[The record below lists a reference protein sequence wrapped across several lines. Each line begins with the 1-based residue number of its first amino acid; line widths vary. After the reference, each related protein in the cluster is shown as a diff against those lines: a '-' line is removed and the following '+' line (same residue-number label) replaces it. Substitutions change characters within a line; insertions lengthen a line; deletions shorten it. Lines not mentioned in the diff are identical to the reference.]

1 MKLKLLDIY
10 NYRQFIHQSIYME
23 DGITFLAGANNSGK
37 TSIIELM
44 NRLFGETSVKISTN
58 DLPVEMYNKW
68 IEDCENL
75 IRDSYGT
82 AKEKK
87 EFIKMLQDKLI
98 GSVDNPTEFSKQIE
112 QGSMKVKLE
121 IGYEKED
128 IIELFS
134 PYLMDLDEKTYRFYF
149 LYQYK
154 FIPNLFINLLD
165 KQFEKCER
173 TLKGI
178 LEKKETEEGK
188 ENSNE
193 EAKLE
198 QFVIHILEQCYRGQ
212 YFYADKNYENLQKIE
227 EPKDFYKLFHYKHIW
242 ANRDMPDEKGDKK
255 KKNISTAMIDFIGKE
270 KWERVFE
277 EGPDSIMDLIY
288 KVDIQGNITANLLG
302 ELNAVMTDI
311 SQTNGGRKE
320 AIVIE
325 PDVTDA
331 DIKELL
337 QNVSKAKYKIE
348 GYQYYFG
355 EETQGLGY
363 SNMIYMHLQLQKY
376 LKELED
382 EEQKKKVNF
391 FVIEE
396 PEAHMHPQ
404 MQKEFVRYLLKM
416 YKDKKMQG
424 IVTTHASEVV
434 RIAGISA
441 IRVVRKTPQIFEK
454 RICDMCMFLNDLNL
468 NKKDIE
474 NEYNILYQINFADII
489 FADKVIMF
497 EGDTERMYLKRLLQR
512 TEYRALEQQYI
523 AFVQVG
529 GAYTHWYRELIEF
542 LKIKTL
548 ILTDIDYEKQ
558 EKTIDKIKES
568 YTSNGGL
575 KDYYLHQKEKT
586 KDTSKLKIKDLYEWQ
601 NMGENKIGDYI
612 MVSFQG
618 EKDGCTRTLE
628 EAMLAKLYD
637 LNIEDTLSRVDWEKK
652 QEDSR
657 LQFKIPKS
665 NNKNFEQE
673 IGKTEILEQT
683 NEKLSVRE
691 IVSAT
696 SSYKTDFIYSVLL
709 NEKEKD
715 VLPSY
720 IEEGLKWLTK

>member
-1 MKLKLLDIY
+1 
-10 NYRQFIHQSIYME
+10 ME

-58 DLPVEMYNKW
+58 DLPVEMYHKW
-68 IEDCENL
+68 IGDCENL
-75 IRDSYGT
+75 IRDCYGT
-82 AKEKK
+82 AKEKE
-87 EFIKMLQDKLI
+87 EFIKTLQDKLI
-98 GSVDNPTEFSKQIE
+98 GSVENPVQFVDQIE
-112 QGSMKVKLE
+112 RESMKVKLE
-121 IGYEKED
+121 IGYDSED
-128 IIELFS
+128 TIELFS

-154 FIPNLFINLLD
+154 FMPNLFINLLD
-165 KQFEKCER
+165 KQFDKC
-173 TLKGI
+173 KKI
-178 LEKKETEEGK
+178 LESLMDKNGLEKGK
-188 ENSNE
+188 DRIEP
-193 EAKLE
+193 
-198 QFVIHILEQCYRGQ
+198 FIIHIVEQCYRER
-212 YFYADKNYENLQKIE
+212 YFYADKNYKNLQKIE
-227 EPKDFYKLFHYKHIW
+227 EPKDFYKLFHYRHIW

-255 KKNISTAMIDFIGKE
+255 KKSISSAMIEFIGKE
-270 KWERVFE
+270 KWEKVFE
-277 EGPDSIMDLIY
+277 EWPDSIMDLISR
-288 KVDIQGNITANLLG
+288 VDIQGNLTKNLLN
-302 ELNAVMTDI
+302 ELNTVVTDI

-337 QNVSKAKYKIE
+337 QNVSKAKYKID

-376 LKELED
+376 LKEFED
-382 EEQKKKVNF
+382 EKQNKKVNF

-434 RIAGISA
+434 SIAGISS
-441 IRVVRKTPQIFEK
+441 IRVVRKTSKIFEK
-454 RICDMCMFLNDLNL
+454 RICDMCMFLNDLKL

-512 TEYRALEQQYI
+512 PEYQALEQQYI

-548 ILTDIDYEKQ
+548 ILTDIDYEKK
-558 EKTIDKIKES
+558 EKTIDKIKGS
-568 YTSNGGL
+568 YTTNGGL
-575 KDYYLHQKEKT
+575 KDYYLHQKRKMNNIS
-586 KDTSKLKIKDLYEWQ
+586 KFKLKIRELYEWQ
-601 NMGENKIGDYI
+601 NKGENKIGDYI

-628 EAMLAKLYD
+628 EAMLAKFYD
-637 LNIEDTLSRVDWEKK
+637 LNIGDTLLRGEWEKK
-652 QEDSR
+652 KKNSKLE
-657 LQFKIPKS
+657 FKILK
-665 NNKNFEQE
+665 KNGKNAELE
-673 IGKTEILEQT
+673 MGKTECVEDT
-683 NEKLSVRE
+683 EEKLGLRE
-691 IVSAT
+691 IVNAT
-696 SSYKTDFIYSVLL
+696 SNYKTDFMYSVLL

>member
-44 NRLFGETSVKISTN
+44 NRLFGETSIKISTN

-568 YTSNGGL
+568 YTTNGGL

>member
-10 NYRQFIHQSIYME
+10 NYRQSIQESIYME

-58 DLPVEMYNKW
+58 DLPVEMYHKW
-68 IEDCENL
+68 IGDCENL
-75 IRDSYGT
+75 IRDCYGT
-82 AKEKK
+82 AKEKE
-87 EFIKMLQDKLI
+87 EFIKTLQDKLI
-98 GSVDNPTEFSKQIE
+98 GSVENPVQFVDQIE
-112 QGSMKVKLE
+112 RESMKVKLE
-121 IGYEKED
+121 IGYDSED
-128 IIELFS
+128 TIELFS

-154 FIPNLFINLLD
+154 FMPNLFINLLD
-165 KQFEKCER
+165 KQFDKC
-173 TLKGI
+173 KKI
-178 LEKKETEEGK
+178 LESLMDKNGLEKGK
-188 ENSNE
+188 DRI
-193 EAKLE
+193 E
-198 QFVIHILEQCYRGQ
+198 QFIIHIVEQCYRER
-212 YFYADKNYENLQKIE
+212 YFYADKNYKNLQKIE
-227 EPKDFYKLFHYKHIW
+227 EPKDFYKLFHYRHIW

-255 KKNISTAMIDFIGKE
+255 KKSISSAMIEFIGKE
-270 KWERVFE
+270 KWEKVFE
-277 EGPDSIMDLIY
+277 EWPDSIMDLISR
-288 KVDIQGNITANLLG
+288 VDIQGNLTNNLLH
-302 ELNAVMTDI
+302 ELNTVVTDI

-376 LKELED
+376 LKEFED
-382 EEQKKKVNF
+382 EEQNKKVNF

-434 RIAGISA
+434 RIAGISS
-441 IRVVRKTPQIFEK
+441 IRVVRKTSKIFEK
-454 RICDMCMFLNDLNL
+454 RICDMCMFLNDLKL

-512 TEYRALEQQYI
+512 PEYRALEQQYI

-548 ILTDIDYEKQ
+548 ILTDIDYEKN
-558 EKTIDKIKES
+558 EKTINKIKGS
-568 YTSNGGL
+568 YTTNGGL
-575 KDYYLHQKEKT
+575 KDYYVHQKMKM
-586 KDTSKLKIKDLYEWQ
+586 KDMSKFKLKIKDLYEWQ
-601 NMGENKIGDYI
+601 NNGKNKIGDYI

-628 EAMLAKLYD
+628 EAMLAKFYD
-637 LNIEDTLSRVDWEKK
+637 LNIEDTLLRGDWEKK
-652 QEDSR
+652 KKNSKLE
-657 LQFKIPKS
+657 FKIPK
-665 NNKNFEQE
+665 KN
-673 IGKTEILEQT
+673 GKNAEVEMGETECVEDIE
-683 NEKLSVRE
+683 EKLGVRE
-691 IVSAT
+691 IVNAT
-696 SSYKTDFIYSVLL
+696 SNYKTDFMYSVLL

>member
-10 NYRQFIHQSIYME
+10 NYRQFIHESIYME

-37 TSIIELM
+37 TSVIELM

-58 DLPVEMYNKW
+58 DLPVEMYHKW
-68 IEDCENL
+68 VGDCENL
-75 IRDSYGT
+75 IKDSYGT
-82 AKEKK
+82 AKEKE
-87 EFIKMLQDKLI
+87 EFIKALQDKLI
-98 GSVDNPTEFSKQIE
+98 GSVENPAQFADQIE
-112 QGSMKVKLE
+112 RESMKVKLE
-121 IGYEKED
+121 IGYDKED
-128 IIELFS
+128 TIELFS

-149 LYQYK
+149 LYQYE
-154 FIPNLFINLLD
+154 FMPNLFINLLD
-165 KQFEKCER
+165 KQFDKC
-173 TLKGI
+173 KKI
-178 LEKKETEEGK
+178 LESVLGK
-188 ENSNE
+188 DGSE
-193 EAKLE
+193 KGKDRLE
-198 QFVIHILEQCYRGQ
+198 QFIIHIVEQCYREQ
-212 YFYADKNYENLQKIE
+212 FFYTDKNYENLQKIE
-227 EPKDFYKLFHYKHIW
+227 EPKDFYKLFHYRHIW

-255 KKNISTAMIDFIGKE
+255 KKTISSAMIEFIGKE
-270 KWERVFE
+270 KWKKVFE
-277 EGPDSIMDLIY
+277 EWPVSIMDLIS
-288 KVDIQGNITANLLG
+288 KVDIQGNLTDNLLY
-302 ELNAVMTDI
+302 ELNTVMTNI

-325 PDVTDA
+325 PDVTDS

-382 EEQKKKVNF
+382 DEQKKKVNF

-441 IRVVRKTPQIFEK
+441 IRVVRKTSKIFEK
-454 RICDMCMFLNDLNL
+454 RICDMCMFLNDLKL

-529 GAYTHWYRELIEF
+529 GAYTHRYRELIEF

-558 EKTIDKIKES
+558 EKTIDKIKGS
-568 YTSNGGL
+568 YTTNGGL
-575 KDYYLHQKEKT
+575 KDYYLHQKGK
-586 KDTSKLKIKDLYEWQ
+586 KKATSRFKLKIKDLYEWQ
-601 NMGENKIGDYI
+601 KLGENKIGDYI

-637 LNIEDTLSRVDWEKK
+637 LSIEDTRSRGDWEKK
-652 QEDSR
+652 KEDSK
-657 LQFKIPKS
+657 LEFKIPQ
-665 NNKNFEQE
+665 KNDKNVKQE
-673 IGKTEILEQT
+673 IEEAEILE
-683 NEKLSVRE
+683 EAEEMLSVRE
-691 IVSAT
+691 IVNAT
-696 SSYKTDFIYSVLL
+696 SSYKTDFMYSVLL
-709 NEKEKD
+709 NKKEKD

-720 IEEGLKWLTK
+720 IEEGLKWLTE

>member
-1 MKLKLLDIY
+1 
-10 NYRQFIHQSIYME
+10 
-23 DGITFLAGANNSGK
+23 
-37 TSIIELM
+37 
-44 NRLFGETSVKISTN
+44 
-58 DLPVEMYNKW
+58 
-68 IEDCENL
+68 
-75 IRDSYGT
+75 
-82 AKEKK
+82 
-87 EFIKMLQDKLI
+87 
-98 GSVDNPTEFSKQIE
+98 
-112 QGSMKVKLE
+112 
-121 IGYEKED
+121 
-128 IIELFS
+128 
-134 PYLMDLDEKTYRFYF
+134 
-149 LYQYK
+149 
-154 FIPNLFINLLD
+154 
-165 KQFEKCER
+165 
-173 TLKGI
+173 
-178 LEKKETEEGK
+178 
-188 ENSNE
+188 
-193 EAKLE
+193 
-198 QFVIHILEQCYRGQ
+198 
-212 YFYADKNYENLQKIE
+212 
-227 EPKDFYKLFHYKHIW
+227 
-242 ANRDMPDEKGDKK
+242 
-255 KKNISTAMIDFIGKE
+255 
-270 KWERVFE
+270 
-277 EGPDSIMDLIY
+277 MDLIS
-288 KVDIQGNITANLLG
+288 KVDIQGNLTDNLLY
-302 ELNAVMTDI
+302 ELNTVMTNI

-325 PDVTDA
+325 PDVTDS

-382 EEQKKKVNF
+382 DEQKKKVNF

-441 IRVVRKTPQIFEK
+441 IRVVRKTSKIFEK
-454 RICDMCMFLNDLNL
+454 RICDMCMFLNDLKL

-529 GAYTHWYRELIEF
+529 GAYTHRYRELIEF

-558 EKTIDKIKES
+558 EKTIDKIKGS
-568 YTSNGGL
+568 YTTNGAL
-575 KDYYLHQKEKT
+575 KDYYLHQKGK
-586 KDTSKLKIKDLYEWQ
+586 KKATSRFKLKIKDLYEWQ
-601 NMGENKIGDYI
+601 KLGENKIGDYI

-637 LNIEDTLSRVDWEKK
+637 LSIEDTRSRGDWEKK
-652 QEDSR
+652 KEDSK
-657 LQFKIPKS
+657 LEFKIPQ
-665 NNKNFEQE
+665 KNDKNVKQE
-673 IGKTEILEQT
+673 IEEAEILE
-683 NEKLSVRE
+683 EAEEMLSVRE
-691 IVSAT
+691 IVNAT
-696 SSYKTDFIYSVLL
+696 SSYKTDFMYSVLL
-709 NEKEKD
+709 NKKEKD

-720 IEEGLKWLTK
+720 IEEGLKWLTE

>member
-1 MKLKLLDIY
+1 MKLKLLGIY
-10 NYRQFIHQSIYME
+10 NYRQFIQEFIYME

-58 DLPVEMYNKW
+58 DLPVEMYHKW
-68 IEDCENL
+68 IGDCENL
-75 IRDSYGT
+75 IRDCYGT
-82 AKEKK
+82 AKEKE
-87 EFIKMLQDKLI
+87 EFIKTLQDKLI
-98 GSVDNPTEFSKQIE
+98 GSVENPVQFVDQIE
-112 QGSMKVKLE
+112 RESMKVKLE
-121 IGYEKED
+121 IGYDSED
-128 IIELFS
+128 TIELFS

-154 FIPNLFINLLD
+154 FMPNLFINLLD
-165 KQFEKCER
+165 KQFDKC
-173 TLKGI
+173 KKI
-178 LEKKETEEGK
+178 LESLMDKNGLEKGK
-188 ENSNE
+188 ERI
-193 EAKLE
+193 E
-198 QFVIHILEQCYRGQ
+198 QFIIHIVEQCYRER
-212 YFYADKNYENLQKIE
+212 YFYADKNYKNLQKIE
-227 EPKDFYKLFHYKHIW
+227 EPKDFYKLFHYRHIW

-255 KKNISTAMIDFIGKE
+255 KKSISSAMIEFIGKE
-270 KWERVFE
+270 KWEKVFE
-277 EGPDSIMDLIY
+277 EWPDSIMALISR
-288 KVDIQGNITANLLG
+288 VDIQGNLTNNLLH
-302 ELNAVMTDI
+302 ELNTVVTDI

-337 QNVSKAKYKIE
+337 QNVSKAKYKID

-376 LKELED
+376 LKEFED
-382 EEQKKKVNF
+382 EEQNKKVNF

-434 RIAGISA
+434 RIAGISS
-441 IRVVRKTPQIFEK
+441 IRVVRKTSKIFEK
-454 RICDMCMFLNDLNL
+454 RICDMCMFLNDLKL

-512 TEYRALEQQYI
+512 PEYRALEQQYI

-548 ILTDIDYEKQ
+548 ILTDIDYEKN
-558 EKTIDKIKES
+558 EKMINKIKGS
-568 YTSNGGL
+568 YTTNGGL
-575 KDYYLHQKEKT
+575 KDYYVHQKMKM
-586 KDTSKLKIKDLYEWQ
+586 KDMSKFKLKIKDLYEWQ
-601 NMGENKIGDYI
+601 NNGKNKIGDYI

-628 EAMLAKLYD
+628 EAMLAKFYD
-637 LNIEDTLSRVDWEKK
+637 LNIEDTLLRGDWEKK
-652 QEDSR
+652 KKKSKLE
-657 LQFKIPKS
+657 FKIPK
-665 NNKNFEQE
+665 KN
-673 IGKTEILEQT
+673 GKNAEVEMGETECVEDIE
-683 NEKLSVRE
+683 EKLGVRE
-691 IVSAT
+691 IVNAT
-696 SSYKTDFIYSVLL
+696 SNYKTDFMYSVLL

>member
-10 NYRQFIHQSIYME
+10 NYRQFIQESIYME

-58 DLPVEMYNKW
+58 DLPVEMYHKW
-68 IEDCENL
+68 IGDCENL
-75 IRDSYGT
+75 IRDCYGT
-82 AKEKK
+82 AKEKE
-87 EFIKMLQDKLI
+87 EFIKTLQDKLI
-98 GSVDNPTEFSKQIE
+98 GSVENPVQFVDQIE
-112 QGSMKVKLE
+112 RESMKVKLE
-121 IGYEKED
+121 IGYDSED
-128 IIELFS
+128 TIELFS

-154 FIPNLFINLLD
+154 FMPNLFINLLD
-165 KQFEKCER
+165 KQFDKC
-173 TLKGI
+173 KKI
-178 LEKKETEEGK
+178 LESLMDKNGLEKGK
-188 ENSNE
+188 ERI
-193 EAKLE
+193 E
-198 QFVIHILEQCYRGQ
+198 QFIIHIVEQCYRER
-212 YFYADKNYENLQKIE
+212 YFYADKNYKNLQKIE
-227 EPKDFYKLFHYKHIW
+227 EPKDFYKLFHYRHIW

-255 KKNISTAMIDFIGKE
+255 KKSISSAMIEFIGKE
-270 KWERVFE
+270 KWEKVFE
-277 EGPDSIMDLIY
+277 EWPDSIMDLISR
-288 KVDIQGNITANLLG
+288 VDIQGNLTKNLLN
-302 ELNAVMTDI
+302 ELNIVVTDI

-337 QNVSKAKYKIE
+337 QNVSKAKYKID

-376 LKELED
+376 LKEFED
-382 EEQKKKVNF
+382 EKQNKKVNF

-434 RIAGISA
+434 RIAGISS
-441 IRVVRKTPQIFEK
+441 IRVVRKTSKIFEK
-454 RICDMCMFLNDLNL
+454 RICDMCMFLNDLKL

-512 TEYRALEQQYI
+512 PEYEALEQQYI

-548 ILTDIDYEKQ
+548 ILTDIDYEKK
-558 EKTIDKIKES
+558 EKTIDKIKGS
-568 YTSNGGL
+568 YTTNGGL
-575 KDYYLHQKEKT
+575 KDYYLHQKRKMNNIS
-586 KDTSKLKIKDLYEWQ
+586 KFKLKIRELYEWQ
-601 NMGENKIGDYI
+601 NKGENKIGDYI

-628 EAMLAKLYD
+628 EAMLAKFYD
-637 LNIEDTLSRVDWEKK
+637 LNIEDTLLRGDWEKK
-652 QEDSR
+652 KKNSKLE
-657 LQFKIPKS
+657 FKIPK
-665 NNKNFEQE
+665 KN
-673 IGKTEILEQT
+673 GKNAEVEKGETECVEDIE
-683 NEKLSVRE
+683 EKLGVRE
-691 IVSAT
+691 IVNAT
-696 SSYKTDFIYSVLL
+696 SNYKTDFMYSVLL

-720 IEEGLKWLTK
+720 IEEGLKWLTQ

>member
-1 MKLKLLDIY
+1 MKLKLLGIY
-10 NYRQFIHQSIYME
+10 NYRQFIQEFIYME

-58 DLPVEMYNKW
+58 DLPVEMYHKW
-68 IEDCENL
+68 IGDCENL
-75 IRDSYGT
+75 IRDCYGT
-82 AKEKK
+82 AKEKE
-87 EFIKMLQDKLI
+87 EFIKTLQDKLI
-98 GSVDNPTEFSKQIE
+98 GSVENPVQFVDQIE
-112 QGSMKVKLE
+112 RESMKVKLE
-121 IGYEKED
+121 IGYDSED
-128 IIELFS
+128 TIELFS

-154 FIPNLFINLLD
+154 FMPNLFINLLD
-165 KQFEKCER
+165 KQFDKC
-173 TLKGI
+173 KKI
-178 LEKKETEEGK
+178 LESLMDKNGLEKGK
-188 ENSNE
+188 ERI
-193 EAKLE
+193 E
-198 QFVIHILEQCYRGQ
+198 QFIIHIVEQCYRER
-212 YFYADKNYENLQKIE
+212 YFYADKNYKNLQKIE
-227 EPKDFYKLFHYKHIW
+227 EPKDFYKLFHYRHIW

-255 KKNISTAMIDFIGKE
+255 KKSISSAMIEFIGKE
-270 KWERVFE
+270 KWEKVFE
-277 EGPDSIMDLIY
+277 EWPDSIMDLISR
-288 KVDIQGNITANLLG
+288 VDIQGNLTNNLLH
-302 ELNAVMTDI
+302 ELNTVVTDI

-320 AIVIE
+320 AMVIE

-337 QNVSKAKYKIE
+337 QNVSKAKYKID

-376 LKELED
+376 LKEFED
-382 EEQKKKVNF
+382 EEQNKKVNF

-434 RIAGISA
+434 RIAGISS
-441 IRVVRKTPQIFEK
+441 IRVVRKTSKIFEK
-454 RICDMCMFLNDLNL
+454 RICDMCMFLNDLKL

-512 TEYRALEQQYI
+512 PEYRALEQQYI

-548 ILTDIDYEKQ
+548 ILTDIDYEKN
-558 EKTIDKIKES
+558 EKMINKIKGS
-568 YTSNGGL
+568 YTTNGGL
-575 KDYYLHQKEKT
+575 KDYYVHQKMKM
-586 KDTSKLKIKDLYEWQ
+586 KDMSKFKLKIKDLYEWQ
-601 NMGENKIGDYI
+601 NNGKNKIGDYI

-628 EAMLAKLYD
+628 EAMLAKFYD
-637 LNIEDTLSRVDWEKK
+637 LNIEDTLLRGDWEKK
-652 QEDSR
+652 KKKSKLE
-657 LQFKIPKS
+657 FKIPK
-665 NNKNFEQE
+665 KNGKNAELE
-673 IGKTEILEQT
+673 MGKTECVEDT
-683 NEKLSVRE
+683 EEKLGLRE
-691 IVSAT
+691 IVNAT
-696 SSYKTDFIYSVLL
+696 SNYKTDFMYSVLL

-720 IEEGLKWLTK
+720 IESS

>member
-1 MKLKLLDIY
+1 
-10 NYRQFIHQSIYME
+10 
-23 DGITFLAGANNSGK
+23 
-37 TSIIELM
+37 
-44 NRLFGETSVKISTN
+44 
-58 DLPVEMYNKW
+58 
-68 IEDCENL
+68 
-75 IRDSYGT
+75 
-82 AKEKK
+82 
-87 EFIKMLQDKLI
+87 
-98 GSVDNPTEFSKQIE
+98 
-112 QGSMKVKLE
+112 
-121 IGYEKED
+121 
-128 IIELFS
+128 
-134 PYLMDLDEKTYRFYF
+134 
-149 LYQYK
+149 
-154 FIPNLFINLLD
+154 
-165 KQFEKCER
+165 
-173 TLKGI
+173 
-178 LEKKETEEGK
+178 
-188 ENSNE
+188 
-193 EAKLE
+193 
-198 QFVIHILEQCYRGQ
+198 
-212 YFYADKNYENLQKIE
+212 
-227 EPKDFYKLFHYKHIW
+227 
-242 ANRDMPDEKGDKK
+242 MPDEKGDKK

>member
-1 MKLKLLDIY
+1 MKLKLLGIY
-10 NYRQFIHQSIYME
+10 NYRQFIQEFIYME

-58 DLPVEMYNKW
+58 DLPVEMYHKW
-68 IEDCENL
+68 IGDCENL
-75 IRDSYGT
+75 IRDCYGT
-82 AKEKK
+82 AKEKE
-87 EFIKMLQDKLI
+87 EFIKTLQDKLI
-98 GSVDNPTEFSKQIE
+98 GSVENPVQFVDQIE
-112 QGSMKVKLE
+112 RESMKVKLE
-121 IGYEKED
+121 IGYDSED
-128 IIELFS
+128 TIELFS

-154 FIPNLFINLLD
+154 FMPNLFINLLD
-165 KQFEKCER
+165 KQFDKC
-173 TLKGI
+173 KKI
-178 LEKKETEEGK
+178 LESLMDKNGLEKGK
-188 ENSNE
+188 ERI
-193 EAKLE
+193 E
-198 QFVIHILEQCYRGQ
+198 QFIIHIVEQCYRER
-212 YFYADKNYENLQKIE
+212 YFYADKNYKNLQKIE
-227 EPKDFYKLFHYKHIW
+227 EPKDFYKLFHYRHIW

-255 KKNISTAMIDFIGKE
+255 KKSISSAMIEFIGKE
-270 KWERVFE
+270 KWEKVFE
-277 EGPDSIMDLIY
+277 EWPDSIMDLISR
-288 KVDIQGNITANLLG
+288 VDIQGNLTNNLLH
-302 ELNAVMTDI
+302 ELNTVVTDI

-337 QNVSKAKYKIE
+337 QNVSKAKYKID

-376 LKELED
+376 LKEFED
-382 EEQKKKVNF
+382 EEQNKKVNF

-434 RIAGISA
+434 RIAGISS
-441 IRVVRKTPQIFEK
+441 IRVVRKTSKIFEK
-454 RICDMCMFLNDLNL
+454 RICDMCMFLNDLKL

-512 TEYRALEQQYI
+512 PEYRALEQQYI

-548 ILTDIDYEKQ
+548 ILTDIDYEKN
-558 EKTIDKIKES
+558 EKMINKIKGS
-568 YTSNGGL
+568 YTTNGGL
-575 KDYYLHQKEKT
+575 KDYYVHQKMKM
-586 KDTSKLKIKDLYEWQ
+586 KDMSKFKLKIKDLYEWQ
-601 NMGENKIGDYI
+601 NNGKNKIGDYI

-628 EAMLAKLYD
+628 EAMLAKFYD
-637 LNIEDTLSRVDWEKK
+637 LNIEDTLLREDWEKK
-652 QEDSR
+652 KKKSKLE
-657 LQFKIPKS
+657 FKIPK
-665 NNKNFEQE
+665 KN
-673 IGKTEILEQT
+673 GKNAEVEMGETECVEDIE
-683 NEKLSVRE
+683 EKLGVRE
-691 IVSAT
+691 IVNAT
-696 SSYKTDFIYSVLL
+696 SNYKTDFMYSVLL